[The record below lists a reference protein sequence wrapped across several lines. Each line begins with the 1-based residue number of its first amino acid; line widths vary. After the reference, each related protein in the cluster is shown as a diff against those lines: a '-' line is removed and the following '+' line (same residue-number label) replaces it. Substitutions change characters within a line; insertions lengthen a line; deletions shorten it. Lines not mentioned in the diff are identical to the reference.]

1 MSSRIRSVTN
11 KPKPIAK
18 RSTTQKIPLK
28 KGRTS
33 ATKEPLKNEKKKRE
47 PKIRGIR
54 ATKNRFL
61 VSAFGTFEPRKRKI
75 RNLSEL
81 CSLKA
86 GELFSHVFKLSTQAR
101 FTYNDDSVDTYSA
114 ARDWFERADATQ
126 QCENTAPGKKDLL
139 KTSDLCYICGLPLI
153 INGKQNGPLECEHIL
168 PVAQACL
175 FLDLY
180 RSEYKEIMKSGNA
193 NLTSLQQQI
202 KQNLAVEYNW
212 AHQCCNQIKSSISFV
227 KFDDTLNEF
236 VLDEDSSTRILK
248 GIFYGKMKNKQG
260 IEENRKY
267 CDGIKAQLLK
277 KHKSFNAFR
286 NERLELQ
293 QKEAAQSLNQTIK
306 PILSI
311 LNQNYNKGK
320 NKGFYFLSILSNLI
334 LAADATLVDAATR
347 SSTGNG
353 IIIPPPN
360 ESDEKMKVYTKLSLL
375 FAQFLDSKTNGLD
388 IGRDREKRLHL
399 DDDLLKLFLF
409 RDDLLQQFNPIL
421 RNGSFDSDNFNKFIM
436 KLFLSNKFL
445 HEEQLRITYSTLYRN
460 LFSMLFFMKEPND
473 QISATKE
480 AGLCLQV
487 ILICLFIKNI
497 RHAKE
502 HAISFQLNPD
512 GKSTKARETLIKL
525 ERVLVDVIVTIIKK
539 MKDEHDNSTEIFNIL
554 LSVYGYINSNSTAEL
569 EPFFTGLDVK
579 KYDDMDAK
587 LLTSTTEYYEQ
598 FSDEFEIKALDEH
611 EISKLEVG
619 AARAFSNIHLD
630 KEIQYD
636 DVASMFEKPS
646 LPDEMEIPPTQSNP
660 LDLLSSAA
668 EIQSASN
675 ILSTPATT
683 KRERSASK
691 SPITDTE
698 SDAMSPPATTKRERL
713 ASKSPTTDKESDSIS
728 PSAKTKRE
736 RSENASP
743 ITDRESDVENVKK
756 RVRISTRK
764 LKSESSTKR
773 PNSRRSQKRSRSG
786 STSGESDIDSPPR
799 QLARITRSGTRI
811 TRSGVQ

>member
-1 MSSRIRSVTN
+1 MPSRNRSVTN
-11 KPKPIAK
+11 KPIVK
-18 RSTTQKIPLK
+18 RSTTQKIPLT

-33 ATKEPLKNEKKKRE
+33 IAKEPLKKEKKKRE
-47 PKIRGIR
+47 PKIR
-54 ATKNRFL
+54 ATNKRVL
-61 VSAFGTFEPRKRKI
+61 ISAFGTFEPRKRKI

-126 QCENTAPGKKDLL
+126 QCENTAPGKKDNL
-139 KTSDLCYICGLPLI
+139 KPSDLCYICGLPLI

-180 RSEYKEIMKSGNA
+180 RSEYKVIMKSGNT

-202 KQNLAVEYNW
+202 KENLAVEYNW

-227 KFDDTLNEF
+227 KFDDTPNVF
-236 VLDEDSSTRILK
+236 VLDVDSSTKILK

-267 CDGIKAQLLK
+267 CDGIKVQLLN
-277 KHKSFNAFR
+277 KHKSFNAFL

-293 QKEAAQSLNQTIK
+293 QKKATQSLNQTIK

-311 LNQNYNKGK
+311 LNKNYNKGK

-334 LAADATLVDAATR
+334 LAADATLVDAASR

-388 IGRDREKRLHL
+388 IGRDRDKRLRL
-399 DDDLLKLFLF
+399 DNDLRKLFLF
-409 RDDLLQQFNPIL
+409 RDDLLQHFNTIL
-421 RNGSFDSDNFNKFIM
+421 KNGSFNSDNFNKFIM
-436 KLFLSNKFL
+436 KVFLSNKFL
-445 HEEQLRITYSTLYRN
+445 HEERSRITYSTLYRN

-487 ILICLFIKNI
+487 ILMCLVLKNI
-497 RHAKE
+497 RHANIHSIAFK
-502 HAISFQLNPD
+502 LNSD
-512 GKSTKARETLIKL
+512 GTSTQARETLLKL
-525 ERVLVDVIVTIIKK
+525 ESVLVNIIVTIIKK
-539 MKDEHDNSTEIFNIL
+539 IKDEHDNYIVIFNIL

-569 EPFFTGLDVK
+569 DSFFTGLDVK
-579 KYDDMDAK
+579 KYEDMDNL
-587 LLTSTTEYYEQ
+587 LLTSTNKYYEQ

-646 LPDEMEIPPTQSNP
+646 LPDENELPPTQSNP

-668 EIQSASN
+668 EIQSVSD
-675 ILSTPATT
+675 ILSTPGAL

-691 SPITDTE
+691 SPTTDTE
-698 SDAMSPPATTKRERL
+698 SSTESGSEFVPKRLR
-713 ASKSPTTDKESDSIS
+713 ASSSKASPTRKRKLEIS
-728 PSAKTKRE
+728 TEQP
-736 RSENASP
+736 N
-743 ITDRESDVENVKK
+743 KK
-756 RVRISTRK
+756 R
-764 LKSESSTKR
+764 L
-773 PNSRRSQKRSRSG
+773 NSRRSQKRSRSE
-786 STSGESDIDSPPR
+786 STSGESETEQMRMPGSR
-799 QLARITRSGTRI
+799 NTRSR
-811 TRSGVQ
+811 VQ

>member
-1 MSSRIRSVTN
+1 
-11 KPKPIAK
+11 
-18 RSTTQKIPLK
+18 
-28 KGRTS
+28 
-33 ATKEPLKNEKKKRE
+33 
-47 PKIRGIR
+47 
-54 ATKNRFL
+54 
-61 VSAFGTFEPRKRKI
+61 
-75 RNLSEL
+75 
-81 CSLKA
+81 
-86 GELFSHVFKLSTQAR
+86 
-101 FTYNDDSVDTYSA
+101 
-114 ARDWFERADATQ
+114 
-126 QCENTAPGKKDLL
+126 
-139 KTSDLCYICGLPLI
+139 
-153 INGKQNGPLECEHIL
+153 
-168 PVAQACL
+168 
-175 FLDLY
+175 
-180 RSEYKEIMKSGNA
+180 MKSGNT

-202 KQNLAVEYNW
+202 KENLAVEYNW
-212 AHQCCNQIKSSISFV
+212 AHQCCNQIKSSNSFV
-227 KFDDTLNEF
+227 KFDETRNEF

-267 CDGIKAQLLK
+267 CDGIKVQLLK
-277 KHKSFNAFR
+277 KHKSFNAFL

-293 QKEAAQSLNQTIK
+293 QKKATQSLNQTIK

-311 LNQNYNKGK
+311 LNKNYNKGK

-334 LAADATLVDAATR
+334 LAADATLVDAASR

-375 FAQFLDSKTNGLD
+375 FSQFFNSKTNELD
-388 IGRDREKRLHL
+388 VGRDRDKRSNL
-399 DDDLLKLFLF
+399 DSDLKKLFLF

-436 KLFLSNKFL
+436 KVFLSNKFL

-487 ILICLFIKNI
+487 ILMYLILKNV
-497 RHAKE
+497 RQAKDRSI
-502 HAISFQLNPD
+502 AFQLNSD
-512 GKSTKARETLIKL
+512 GAATQARETLIKL
-525 ERVLVDVIVTIIKK
+525 EEVLVNVIVTIVKK
-539 MKDEHDNSTEIFNIL
+539 MKDEHDNYIIIFNIL
-554 LSVYGYINSNSTAEL
+554 LSVYGYINSNDTGDLEL
-569 EPFFTGLDVK
+569 LLKESGVANVE

-587 LLTSTTEYYEQ
+587 LLKATSKYYEQ

-636 DVASMFEKPS
+636 DVSSIFEKPS

-668 EIQSASN
+668 EIQSASD
-675 ILSTPATT
+675 ILSPPAAI

-698 SDAMSPPATTKRERL
+698 SSTESGSEFVPKKLR
-713 ASKSPTTDKESDSIS
+713 ASSSKASPTRK
-728 PSAKTKRE
+728 
-736 RSENASP
+736 
-743 ITDRESDVENVKK
+743 
-756 RVRISTRK
+756 RK
-764 LKSESSTKR
+764 LESSTEQPNQKR
-773 PNSRRSQKRSRSG
+773 LNSRRSQKRSRSP
-786 STSGESDIDSPPR
+786 STSGDSDFESPPIPLYR
-799 QLARITRSGTRI
+799 NTRSR
-811 TRSGVQ
+811 VQ

>member
-18 RSTTQKIPLK
+18 RSTTQKIPLT

-33 ATKEPLKNEKKKRE
+33 IAKEPLKKQKKKRE
-47 PKIRGIR
+47 HKVRV
-54 ATKNRFL
+54 TKNRVL
-61 VSAFGTFEPRKRKI
+61 ISALGTFEPRKRKI

-101 FTYNDDSVDTYSA
+101 FTYNDDSVDIYSA

-126 QCENTAPGKKDLL
+126 QCENTAPGKKDHL
-139 KTSDLCYICGLPLI
+139 KPSDLCYICGLPLI

-180 RSEYKEIMKSGNA
+180 RSDYKEIMKSGNT

-202 KQNLAVEYNW
+202 KENLAVEYNW

-227 KFDDTLNEF
+227 KFNDTRNEF
-236 VLDEDSSTRILK
+236 VLDVDSSTKILK

-260 IEENRKY
+260 VEENRKY
-267 CDGIKAQLLK
+267 CDGIKVQLAK
-277 KHKSFNAFR
+277 KHSSFNAFL

-293 QKEAAQSLNQTIK
+293 QKKATESLNKAIK
-306 PILSI
+306 PILII

-334 LAADATLVDAATR
+334 LAADSTLVDAATR

-375 FAQFLDSKTNGLD
+375 FAQFLDSKTNVLD

-399 DDDLLKLFLF
+399 DNDLRKIFLF
-409 RDDLLQQFNPIL
+409 RDDLLQHFNTIL
-421 RNGSFDSDNFNKFIM
+421 KNSSFDSDNFNKFIM
-436 KLFLSNKFL
+436 KAFLGNKFL
-445 HEEQLRITYSTLYRN
+445 HEERLSITYSTLYRN

-487 ILICLFIKNI
+487 ILMCLVLKNI
-497 RHAKE
+497 RHAKT
-502 HAISFQLNPD
+502 HYIAFQSNSE
-512 GKSTKARETLIKL
+512 GQSTQAKETLLKL
-525 ERVLVDVIVTIIKK
+525 ESVLANIIVTIIKK
-539 MKDEHDNSTEIFNIL
+539 IKDEHDNYIIIFKIL
-554 LSVYGYINSNSTAEL
+554 MSVYGYINLNSTAEL

-579 KYDDMDAK
+579 KYEDMDN
-587 LLTSTTEYYEQ
+587 LLSTSTNKYYEQ
-598 FSDEFEIKALDEH
+598 FSDEFEIKELDEH

-636 DVASMFEKPS
+636 DVSSMFEKPS
-646 LPDEMEIPPTQSNP
+646 LPDEMEMPPTQSNP

-668 EIQSASN
+668 EMQSASD
-675 ILSTPATT
+675 ILSTPGAI

-691 SPITDTE
+691 SPTTDTE
-698 SDAMSPPATTKRERL
+698 SVSEFFPPKRLR
-713 ASKSPTTDKESDSIS
+713 ASSSKTSPTRK
-728 PSAKTKRE
+728 
-736 RSENASP
+736 
-743 ITDRESDVENVKK
+743 
-756 RVRISTRK
+756 RK
-764 LKSESSTKR
+764 LESSTEQLNKR
-773 PNSRRSQKRSRSG
+773 RLNSRRSKKRSRSE
-786 STSGESDIDSPPR
+786 STSGESETEQVRMPVSR
-799 QLARITRSGTRI
+799 STRTRL
-811 TRSGVQ
+811 Q